1 MEETIQQEEKV
12 VPSKPKKKR
21 IVLFVLAT
29 IVLAICVY
37 CLIFIWSINFQE
49 IVQTVKDGNPADEMA
64 AILAVLMLSIPFLAA
79 GGINVLL
86 ALIFGPLCLGKLR
99 KSSIKVFSILGIL
112 YGLALFGTA
121 IASVARIVMYIMG
134 AM

>member
-12 VPSKPKKKR
+12 VPPKPKKKR

-29 IVLAICVY
+29 IVLAVCVY

-99 KSSIKVFSILGIL
+99 KSSIKVFSILGII

>member
-21 IVLFVLAT
+21 IVLFVIAT
-29 IVLAICVY
+29 LAIIVCAI
-37 CLIFIWSINFQE
+37 CLFFIWSINFQE

-64 AILAVLMLSIPFLAA
+64 AIMAVLILSVPFLAA
-79 GGINVLL
+79 GVINVIL
-86 ALIFGPLCLGKLR
+86 ALIFGPLCLAKLR
-99 KSSIKVFSILGIL
+99 KSSIKVFSILGIV
-112 YGLALFGTA
+112 YGIAFFGTA
-121 IASVARIVMYIMG
+121 IASVAHIVMYVMG

>member
-29 IVLAICVY
+29 LVLAVCVF
-37 CLIFIWSINFQE
+37 CILFIWSINFQE

-79 GGINVLL
+79 GAINVLL
-86 ALIFGPLCLGKLR
+86 ALIFGPLCLGMLR

-112 YGLALFGTA
+112 YGIALFGTA

>member
-1 MEETIQQEEKV
+1 MEETIQQEEKM

-29 IVLAICVY
+29 IVLAVCVY
-37 CLIFIWSINFQE
+37 CLLFIWSINFQE

>member
-29 IVLAICVY
+29 IVLAVCVY
-37 CLIFIWSINFQE
+37 CLLFIWSINFQE

-86 ALIFGPLCLGKLR
+86 ALIFGPLCLGELR

>member
-12 VPSKPKKKR
+12 APSKPKKKR
-21 IVLFVLAT
+21 IALFVLAT
-29 IVLAICVY
+29 IVLAVCVY

>member
-1 MEETIQQEEKV
+1 MEETIQQEEKI

-29 IVLAICVY
+29 IVLAVCVY
-37 CLIFIWSINFQE
+37 CLLFIWSINFQE
-49 IVQTVKDGNPADEMA
+49 IVQTV
-64 AILAVLMLSIPFLAA
+64 MLSSPFLAA

>member
-1 MEETIQQEEKV
+1 MEETVQQEEKV
-12 VPSKPKKKR
+12 ASSKPKKQR

-29 IVLAICVY
+29 IVLAVCVY
-37 CLIFIWSINFQE
+37 CILFIWSINFQE

-86 ALIFGPLCLGKLR
+86 ALIFGPLCLAKLR

>member
-1 MEETIQQEEKV
+1 MEETIQQEEKI

-29 IVLAICVY
+29 IVLAVCVY
-37 CLIFIWSINFQE
+37 CLLFIWSINFQE

>member
-49 IVQTVKDGNPADEMA
+49 IVQTVKDSNPADEMA

>member
-21 IVLFVLAT
+21 IVLFVIAT
-29 IVLAICVY
+29 LAITICAF
-37 CLIFIWSINFQE
+37 CLLFIWSINFQE
-49 IVQTVKDGNPADEMA
+49 IVETAKNGDAADAMA
-64 AILAVLMLSIPFLAA
+64 VIMAVLILSVPFLAA
-79 GGINVLL
+79 GVINVIL
-86 ALIFGPLCLGKLR
+86 ALIFGPLCLAKLR
-99 KSSIKVFSILGIL
+99 KSSLKVFSILGIV
-112 YGLALFGTA
+112 YGIAFFGTA

>member
-29 IVLAICVY
+29 VVLAVCVY

-64 AILAVLMLSIPFLAA
+64 AILAVLILSIPFLAA

>member
-1 MEETIQQEEKV
+1 MEETIQQEEKI

-21 IVLFVLAT
+21 IVLFVLST
-29 IVLAICVY
+29 IVLAVCVY

>member
-29 IVLAICVY
+29 IVLAVCVY
-37 CLIFIWSINFQE
+37 CLLFIWSINFQE